1 MWVEGLVACMG
12 LFRQILLTV
21 DNKCIIVTITLMGLF
36 RQILL
41 DVNDKCRSVTITSF
55 IIVTNWQTWLC
66 GWSANGSTKAS
77 RLYADFLI
85 NIWGDIWNTQWREV
99 TSSLDSLR
107 MHFKRQ
113 KKSNECS
120 QCDFISSQEFEDT
133 FENTQWRKVKQ
144 MQHVWLSIYSG
155 RQFENAF
162 ESSQCKCKCKCS
174 RCDFTPIKANDWR
187 SHLKIPQRHIAVR
200 SPFNTFL
207 WFMW

>member
-1 MWVEGLVACMG
+1 MGVEGLVACMG
-12 LFRQILLTV
+12 LFRQILLAV
-21 DNKCIIVTITLMGLF
+21 DNKCIIVTITLTGLF

-85 NIWGDIWNTQWREV
+85 NIWGEIWNTQWREV
-99 TSSLDSLR
+99 TSS
-107 MHFKRQ
+107 HIQFGQFRQ
-113 KKSNECS
+113 FENTFYKSS
-120 QCDFISSQEFEDT
+120 QCDFISSHEFEDT

-162 ESSQCKCKCKCS
+162 ESSQCKCKCS
-174 RCDFTPIKANDWR
+174 RCDFTPIKAR
-187 SHLKIPQRHIAVR
+187 QTI
-200 SPFNTFL
+200 
-207 WFMW
+207 